1 MSFLPYVLLG
11 AYVVAINLYQ
21 LFFIKGLANARDS
34 KAESVKFAHTKILLA
49 GLFGGALLGYL
60 SLFFFKYNT
69 SNLLLMILLPLMIV
83 GNVYL
88 VIWLVRGSM
97 VLFAG

>member
-11 AYVVAINLYQ
+11 AYAVAINLYE
-21 LFFIKGLANARDS
+21 LFFIKMLANSRDT
-34 KAESVKFAHTKILLA
+34 KVDNVKFAHTKILLA

-83 GNVYL
+83 GNVYIA
-88 VIWLVRGSM
+88 IWLVRGSM
-97 VLFAG
+97 LLFAG

>member
-49 GLFGGALLGYL
+49 DRK
-60 SLFFFKYNT
+60 S
-69 SNLLLMILLPLMIV
+69 V
-83 GNVYL
+83 V
-88 VIWLVRGSM
+88 
-97 VLFAG
+97 